1 MIPRFVK
8 RMLTAAWY
16 RPGSTHRIL
25 IGPMRGMIFKC
36 SDNTGLAALYSGN
49 ERANQAV
56 YSQVVRPGDTV
67 IDAGANWGVHALYL
81 ARLVGESG
89 QVHAFEP
96 HPQVV
101 EELGWH
107 ISHNH
112 LDQVTV
118 HPYGLLDRECSI
130 PFVLGDSS
138 KTSHIAS
145 GSEAVS
151 DERQVNV
158 RFRTLDSL
166 VAELSIAAVR
176 LIKIDV
182 EGAEGRTLQGAAST
196 IQKFRPHLVVEL
208 HSPEQDLE
216 VARTLTNWGYKL
228 NRVEGPEL
236 LYLDRPWPAPNG
248 VWGTLHAVPQ

>member
-8 RMLTAAWY
+8 RMLTATLY
-16 RPGSTHRIL
+16 RPGTAHTIL
-25 IGPMRGMIFKC
+25 IGPMRGMTFKC

-49 ERANQAV
+49 ERANQEV
-56 YSQVVRPGDTV
+56 YSQVVRLGDTV
-67 IDAGANWGVHALYL
+67 IDAGANWGVHTLYL
-81 ARLVGESG
+81 ARLVGKSG

-101 EELGWH
+101 EELSWH
-107 ISHNH
+107 VRRNH

-118 HPYGLLDRECSI
+118 HPYGLLDRECTI

-145 GSEAVS
+145 GSEGAQE
-151 DERQVNV
+151 ERLVNV

-166 VAELSIAAVR
+166 VEELSITAVR

-182 EGAEGRTLQGAAST
+182 EGAEGRTLQGATNT
-196 IQKFRPHLVVEL
+196 IRRFRPHLVVEL

-216 VARTLTNWGYKL
+216 VARTLTSWGYKL
-228 NRVEGPEL
+228 SRVEGPEL
-236 LYLDRPWPAPNG
+236 LHLDLPWPAPNG